1 MAEPGATAGDHTRG
15 RRRDSRLRVRLA
27 AQMITLDGTARIVM
41 ADISRSGARLTGLLP
56 RLRIG
61 QQAVIQWHGFEAFGF
76 LAWCNLD
83 QCGLE
88 FDEPLSQAILL
99 RTRNIQDD
107 SPLMSD
113 RDLARNAAS
122 AFVAGRVRL

>member
-1 MAEPGATAGDHTRG
+1 M
-15 RRRDSRLRVRLA
+15 
-27 AQMITLDGTARIVM
+27 
-41 ADISRSGARLTGLLP
+41 
-56 RLRIG
+56 
-61 QQAVIQWHGFEAFGF
+61 IQWHGFEAFGF